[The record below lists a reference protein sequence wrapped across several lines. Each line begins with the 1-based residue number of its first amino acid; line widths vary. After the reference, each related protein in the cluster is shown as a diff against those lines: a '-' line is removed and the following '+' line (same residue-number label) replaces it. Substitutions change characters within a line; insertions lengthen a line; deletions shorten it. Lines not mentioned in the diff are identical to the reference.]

1 VSWKDPQTR
10 RDIVYLLT
18 MLVPIGYTV
27 TYSVLAKLTG
37 TSPRA
42 IGTYM
47 RQNRDLIIVPCH
59 RVVSLRGLGGY
70 SRGIEFKKRLLRVEG
85 ALENS
90 ALKRI
95 SSIEEFWKVVE
106 KHGELIGVVDP

>member
-1 VSWKDPQTR
+1 
-10 RDIVYLLT
+10 

-27 TYSVLAKLTG
+27 TYSVLARLSG

-42 IGTYM
+42 VGTYM
-47 RQNRDLIIVPCH
+47 RQNRDLVVVPCH

-70 SRGIEFKKRLLRVEG
+70 SKGIEFKERLLRIER

-90 ALKRI
+90 SLKRI
-95 SSIEEFWKVVE
+95 SSVEEFWEIVE
-106 KHGELIGVVDP
+106 ENGEPIDVDDP